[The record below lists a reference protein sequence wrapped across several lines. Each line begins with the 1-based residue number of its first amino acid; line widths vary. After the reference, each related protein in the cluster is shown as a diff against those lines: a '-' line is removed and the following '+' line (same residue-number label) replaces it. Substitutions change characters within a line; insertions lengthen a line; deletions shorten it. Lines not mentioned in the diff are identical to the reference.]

1 MDVCQGFAERAAALR
16 TAKVTAIAARKG
28 TGLMLKQLKSAHAT
42 KPVMA
47 ALIVA
52 LAAGFIFADGVKKK
66 VRFARGTSSTT
77 ITGAVIRGERDRY
90 YVGAKKGQKM
100 SVKIT
105 SLEKNAVFQIYLS
118 GEQEALP
125 GAGDGDDAMK
135 WSGELPADSE
145 YVIVVGGARGNATYT
160 LTISIK

>member
-1 MDVCQGFAERAAALR
+1 
-16 TAKVTAIAARKG
+16 
-28 TGLMLKQLKSAHAT
+28 MLKQFKSARAI
-42 KPVMA
+42 KRLMA
-47 ALIVA
+47 VLFICA
-52 LAAGFIFADGVKKK
+52 LAANLIFADGVKKK

-77 ITGAVIRGERDRY
+77 LTGAVIRGERDRY
-90 YVGAKKGQKM
+90 YLGAKKGQTM

-125 GAGDGDDAMK
+125 GAGDGDDATK

-145 YVIVVGGARGNATYT
+145 YTIVVGGTRGNATYT

>member
-1 MDVCQGFAERAAALR
+1 MFSKIDSVRARCLVAAVFIC
-16 TAKVTAIAARKG
+16 T
-28 TGLMLKQLKSAHAT
+28 
-42 KPVMA
+42 
-47 ALIVA
+47 
-52 LAAGFIFADGVKKK
+52 LAASSIFADGVKKK

-77 ITGAVIRGERDRY
+77 IRGGVIRGDRDRY
-90 YVGAKKGQKM
+90 YISAKKGQTM

-118 GEQEALP
+118 GEQESLP
-125 GAGDGDDAMK
+125 GAGDSDDATK

-145 YVIVVGGARGNATYT
+145 YVIVVGGTRGNASYT